1 MPELPEVETI
11 RRGLEPLIVNK
22 VFTRPVLL
30 FPGSIRYPEPDR
42 FCEQL
47 EGRRIIALKR
57 HGKYLLLELNCGLLA
72 VHLRMTGRLVYLEK
86 GGPPSGHLRV
96 VLPFQDGSL
105 LYFSDMRKFGG
116 LWLLDNKEDLSPAG
130 MHRLGPDIY
139 EQVTEEEFLE
149 LLQKRPR
156 SRLKPLLLDQFF
168 VAGLGNIYVDES
180 LHRCRLHPCR
190 EAGSLSREEGKALFR
205 AIREVLEEG
214 IRCGGTT
221 SRDYRD
227 ARGEKGTFQEQ
238 LAVYGRKGSP
248 CRCGTAIERIVVAGR
263 GTYYCPRCQAE
274 KRGDGRQ

>member
-11 RRGLEPLIVNK
+11 RRGLEPLIANK

-30 FPGSIRYPEPDR
+30 FPGSIRHPEPDR

-47 EGRRIIALKR
+47 EGRRIIAVKR
-57 HGKYLLLELNCGLLA
+57 HGKYLLLELDCGLLV

-86 GGPPSGHLRV
+86 GEPPSGHLRV
-96 VLPFQDGSL
+96 VLPFQDGSF

-116 LWLLDNKEDLSPAG
+116 LWLLESKDDLSPAG

-139 EQVTEEEFLE
+139 EQVTEEKFLE

-156 SRLKPLLLDQFF
+156 ARLKPLLLDQLF

-205 AIREVLEEG
+205 AIRAVLEEG
-214 IRCGGTT
+214 IRCGGTS

-227 ARGEKGTFQEQ
+227 ARGEKGTFQER
-238 LAVYGRKGSP
+238 LAVYGRKGCL
-248 CRCGTAIERIVVAGR
+248 CRCGAAIERTVVAGR
-263 GTYYCPRCQAE
+263 GTYYCPRCQEE
-274 KRGDGRQ
+274 KEGPP